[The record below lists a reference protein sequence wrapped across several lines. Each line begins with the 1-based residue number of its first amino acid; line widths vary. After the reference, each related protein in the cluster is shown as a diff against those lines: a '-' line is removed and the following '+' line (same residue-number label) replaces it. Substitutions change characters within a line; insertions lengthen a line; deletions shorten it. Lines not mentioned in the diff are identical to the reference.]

1 MIHFVNTVEGYH
13 KALGYLTECN
23 LLGVDTETTGV
34 DPYLSRV
41 LLLQVGDENHQY
53 VFDVFQLQR
62 LDIDFKEIKQ
72 LLENPLLTKIGHNL
86 LFDYKMLK
94 VNLNIELE
102 HIFDTMIAEYLLTKG
117 AKLQGFGL
125 ADVLD
130 KYGIEKN
137 LSKEERKTFL
147 THLPGTDFTVEQI
160 KYAGKD
166 VENLIPLARQLHKLL
181 IRDGMEELMEL
192 ENNTVLVTADMELAG
207 ICLDKAEWEELAS
220 QAAIKRNE
228 AKEKLLE
235 YLPEDFDPI
244 NLLPPKQ
251 KEKIQ
256 KKQDKQ
262 ESLALDIKATIE
274 INFSSPIQVAGFLT
288 AITGKE
294 PPDTNEKTLYKVYT
308 KSDGSLEPVVKALLD
323 YREADKLATTY
334 GMSFYDENIHP
345 ITGRIH
351 SNFIQLGA
359 DSGRFASRNPNMQN
373 LPANKAYRAAFKA
386 APGYKMICADLAQFE
401 LRVLAE
407 LSGEQSWIDVMND
420 PNGDLHRYVASM
432 LYDIPEDQI
441 TKPLRTIGKSLNFG
455 VAYGAGPTK
464 LMEVCNKAFTDL
476 GISKQMTFD
485 EAKVILNRYRVTFSK
500 VNKTLED
507 AVKDAKVKHYALSP
521 LDGRRR
527 YLHID
532 WSDPAMVAHAG
543 NIAKNMLCQAVNAS
557 VTKRALVNIR
567 KRIKENNYDAKIINT
582 VHDEIE
588 VEVLESQAEDLAK
601 IVEQEFI
608 LAGKYYLKKV
618 PVSTEVIISDK
629 WEK

>member
-1 MIHFVNTVEGYH
+1 MIHFVNTAEGYH

-207 ICLDKAEWEELAS
+207 ICLDKAEWEELAL

-228 AKEKLLE
+228 AKDKLLE

-294 PPDTNEKTLYKVYT
+294 PPDTNEKTLYKIYT

-334 GMSFYDENIHP
+334 GMNFYDENIHP

-373 LPANKAYRAAFKA
+373 LPAVTVKLKDDQGNVIKDKNGKDIEYAPYRTAFKA
-386 APGYKMICADLAQFE
+386 PPGYKMICADLSQFE

-455 VAYGAGPTK
+455 
-464 LMEVCNKAFTDL
+464 
-476 GISKQMTFD
+476 
-485 EAKVILNRYRVTFSK
+485 EAI
-500 VNKTLED
+500 
-507 AVKDAKVKHYALSP
+507 
-521 LDGRRR
+521 
-527 YLHID
+527 
-532 WSDPAMVAHAG
+532 
-543 NIAKNMLCQAVNAS
+543 
-557 VTKRALVNIR
+557 
-567 KRIKENNYDAKIINT
+567 
-582 VHDEIE
+582 
-588 VEVLESQAEDLAK
+588 
-601 IVEQEFI
+601 
-608 LAGKYYLKKV
+608 
-618 PVSTEVIISDK
+618 
-629 WEK
+629 